1 MPIRLP
7 TPMPR
12 RLTWL
17 RLKRLLLPV
26 VALAVDPAMALQLLL
41 LSPRPPTEQHPQPSR
56 LRLRRSDPAAV
67 AVQVA
72 MAVRRRTP
80 SRTAEA
86 FTCRLLQ
93 NVLGQQTR
101 ATAQRF
107 DRSSTLLALADIA
120 RCVWPFRAQQLVSLD
135 FGL

>member
-1 MPIRLP
+1 MPIRPP

-26 VALAVDPAMALQLLL
+26 VAVDLAMALQLLL
-41 LSPRPPTEQHPQPSR
+41 LNLRSRTERSPQQSR

-67 AVQVA
+67 AAQVA
-72 MAVRRRTP
+72 MAARRRTP

-107 DRSSTLLALADIA
+107 DWSRTLLVLANIA

>member
-26 VALAVDPAMALQLLL
+26 VAVDLAMALQLLL
-41 LSPRPPTEQHPQPSR
+41 LNPRPPTEQRPQPSR
-56 LRLRRSDPAAV
+56 PRQRRSDPAAV

-86 FTCRLLQ
+86 FTGRLLH

-107 DRSSTLLALADIA
+107 DWSRTLLVLANIA

>member
-12 RLTWL
+12 HLTWL

-41 LSPRPPTEQHPQPSR
+41 LNLRSRTERSPQQSR

-67 AVQVA
+67 AAQVA

-80 SRTAEA
+80 SRTAEGLTA
-86 FTCRLLQ
+86 RLLQ

-107 DRSSTLLALADIA
+107 DGSSTLLALADIA